1 MSFSLAKVAGDDSGS
16 HPRGTVEELIDY
28 DFISINQ
35 NKTVGDVLRYLQT
48 IAINDKK
55 HYTIFVV
62 DNNGKLKGKIS
73 FEDLV
78 TTDFNE
84 IIKNIMHK
92 EIAFLRLNTKSD
104 EALSLVNKYGYMS
117 LPVVDHTSKLR
128 GVFYKSIKVEK
139 IYSERKCDIKQENVN
154 DSILDSVKM
163 RLPWLILNIVTV
175 VLSCSVIFLFNGVI
189 EKVAILATFLPIV
202 AGLGANSGGQSL
214 SIAIR
219 GLALKELNSKNFIK
233 VLFKEGSLG
242 ATTGLAT
249 GITVGLIATIWTGN
263 VMIAI
268 ILAVAMI
275 LNMIA
280 GNISG
285 IVIPYIL
292 TKFKLDPASSAAIFL
307 TIITD
312 TLGFLFYLG
321 LAYKFIMYI

>member
-1 MSFSLAKVAGDDSGS
+1 MCIRD
-16 HPRGTVEELIDY
+16 
-28 DFISINQ
+28 
-35 NKTVGDVLRYLQT
+35 
-48 IAINDKK
+48 
-55 HYTIFVV
+55 
-62 DNNGKLKGKIS
+62 
-73 FEDLV
+73 
-78 TTDFNE
+78 
-84 IIKNIMHK
+84 
-92 EIAFLRLNTKSD
+92 RLNTKSD
-104 EALSLVNKYGYMS
+104 EALSLVNKHGYMS
-117 LPVVDHTSKLR
+117 LPVVDNTSKLR
-128 GVFYKSIKVEK
+128 GVFYKSIKAEK
-139 IYSERKCDIKQENVN
+139 IYSERKCDIKQENVT

-263 VMIAI
+263 VMIAL

-280 GNISG
+280 GNMSG